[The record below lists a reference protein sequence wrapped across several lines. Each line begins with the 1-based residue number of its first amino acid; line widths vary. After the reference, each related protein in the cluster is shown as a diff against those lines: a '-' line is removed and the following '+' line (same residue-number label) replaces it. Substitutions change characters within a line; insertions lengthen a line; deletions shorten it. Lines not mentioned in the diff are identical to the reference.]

1 MFAIALTPS
10 RKRFGYVMA
19 LQRKLADIGDG
30 KMPDGMIPKRFL
42 FEIIGQ

>member
-10 RKRFGYVMA
+10 RKSFGYVMP
-19 LQRKLADIGDG
+19 LQRKLVDIGNG

-42 FEIIGQ
+42 FVIGQ